1 MKKNVFKYTKKNK
14 NLSFKQKNMKKVTK
28 CVIPAGWMWTRF
40 LPATKALPKEM
51 FPIIDK
57 PVMQML
63 VEEAISAWCTDII
76 IVTWRS
82 KRAIEDHFDS
92 NFELEERLDKAWKFD
107 YLKTV
112 KWLNTLANIVYV
124 RQPYPKWDW
133 DAILRTKNLI
143 WDEPFLV
150 LFWDD
155 LIDNDVSAA
164 EQLVETFYRKNNP
177 IIATV
182 PVNDDQVSSYWVIEP
197 KNSEWDVF
205 AVAKF
210 LEKPKP
216 TETTSRVWVIWKY
229 VLTPDI
235 FEYLERAP
243 AWKDW
248 ELRLADAFELRRK
261 EKDLYWLEV
270 KWTRYDTWSKIWF
283 LKAVVNYWLKSD
295 EIWEEFREY
304 LKSLN

>member
-1 MKKNVFKYTKKNK
+1 MSFFMKKIR
-14 NLSFKQKNMKKVTK
+14 K
-28 CVIPAGWMWTRF
+28 CVIPAAWMGTRF

-92 NFELEERLDKAWKFD
+92 NFELEERLDKSGKFD
-107 YLKTV
+107 YLQTV
-112 KWLNTLANIVYV
+112 KWLNNIANIVYV
-124 RQPYPKWDW
+124 RQPYPKWDGE
-133 DAILRTKNLI
+133 AILRTKNLV

-155 LIDNDVSAA
+155 IIDNEVSAA
-164 EQLVETFYRKNNP
+164 KQLVETFYRKSNP
-177 IIATV
+177 VIATI
-182 PVNDDQVSSYWVIEP
+182 PVSDKEVSSYWIIEA
-197 KNSEWDVF
+197 KEHEWDTFSVG
-205 AVAKF
+205 KF
-210 LEKPKP
+210 LEKPKSS
-216 TETTSRVWVIWKY
+216 ETKSRSWVIWKY

-235 FEYLERAP
+235 FDYLEKAP
-243 AWKDW
+243 QWKDW
-248 ELRLADAFELRRK
+248 ELRLADAFELMRR
-261 EKDLYWLEV
+261 EKDIYGLDI

-283 LKAVVNYWLKSD
+283 LKATVNYALKND
-295 EIWEEFREY
+295 EIKDEFKQY
-304 LKSLN
+304 LCEVVSLFDKK

>member
-1 MKKNVFKYTKKNK
+1 MKKII
-14 NLSFKQKNMKKVTK
+14 K
-28 CVIPAGWMWTRF
+28 CVIPAAWFGTRF

-57 PVMQML
+57 PVMQLL

-92 NFELEERLDKAWKFD
+92 NPELEERLNKSWKFD

-112 KWLNTLANIVYV
+112 KWLNDIANIVYV

-155 LIDNDVSAA
+155 IIDNEVSWAS
-164 EQLVETFYRKNNP
+164 QLVEAFYRKNNP
-177 IIATV
+177 VIATTSV
-182 PVNDDQVSSYWVIEP
+182 SDEEVSSYWIIEP
-197 KNSEWDVF
+197 KNREWDVF
-205 AVAKF
+205 AVSKF
-210 LEKPKP
+210 LEKPKH
-216 TETTSRVWVIWKY
+216 TETKSRAWVIWKY

-235 FEYLERAP
+235 FDYLEKAP
-243 AWKDW
+243 QGKDW
-248 ELRLADAFELRRK
+248 ELRLADAFELMRQ
-261 EKDLYWLEV
+261 EKDIYWLDI
-270 KWTRYDTWSKIWF
+270 KGIRYDTWSKIWF
-283 LKAVVNYWLKSD
+283 LKATVWFALKNEELKD
-295 EIWEEFREY
+295 EFREF
-304 LKSLN
+304 LKKELWV

>member
-1 MKKNVFKYTKKNK
+1 MKKI
-14 NLSFKQKNMKKVTK
+14 TK
-28 CVIPAGWMWTRF
+28 CVIPAAWMGTRF

-112 KWLNTLANIVYV
+112 KWLNNMANIVYV
-124 RQPYPKWDW
+124 RQPYPKWDG
-133 DAILRTKNLI
+133 DAILRTRNLI

-155 LIDNDVSAA
+155 LIDYKVSAW
-164 EQLVETFYRKNNP
+164 EQLVKTFYKKNNP

-182 PVNDDQVSSYWVIEP
+182 PIWDDEVSSYWVIETENND
-197 KNSEWDVF
+197 KEVF
-205 AVAKF
+205 LVSKF
-210 LEKPKP
+210 LEKPSPKD
-216 TETTSRVWVIWKY
+216 TTSRIWVIWKY
-229 VLTPDI
+229 VLTPEI
-235 FEYLERAP
+235 FDYLEISP
-243 AWKDW
+243 YEKWW
-248 ELRLADAFELRRK
+248 ELRLADAFELMRK
-261 EKDLYWLEV
+261 EKDIYGLNI
-270 KWTRYDTWSKIWF
+270 KWTRYDTWSKIGF
-283 LKAVVNYWLKSD
+283 LKATVNYALKND
-295 EIWEEFREY
+295 EIKNEFKNYLREIV
-304 LKSLN
+304 SLFDKK